1 MKKYYITTPLY
12 YVNAAPHLG
21 HAYTTIAADVLARH
35 KRAQGVP
42 TFLLTGTDEHGQKIE
57 EAAKAAGKHTI
68 DFCDTTSQKFRELWK
83 HLDIVYDDYIRTTDK
98 RHEDKVQELFSRLM
112 ESGDIYKG
120 KYKGWY
126 CVSDETFFTET
137 EAPADEKGRRLCPNA
152 ECRKPLQQ
160 IEEESWFFKLSK
172 YREPLLKHYAANPAF
187 LAPSHR
193 ANEILR
199 FVEGDLQ
206 DLSVSR
212 QKVKWGIPVPGDES
226 HTIYVWF
233 DALIN
238 YWSATA
244 GTADLWP
251 TDVHIVGKEIYR
263 FHAVIW
269 PAMLMAAGLPLPK
282 QVFAHGWWTAEGKK
296 MSKSAGNFV
305 DPYEIT
311 REYGV
316 DVFRYFLL
324 RQMQFGNDGDFSA
337 DALWERYEAE
347 LVNGLSNLLYRTET
361 MVDSYLDGRMPVKGS
376 ASGDFHLTHVAPRT
390 SEISAK
396 IDALDF
402 HGALEVIWEVVR
414 ALNEH
419 VAKTEPFKLAKTDKV
434 RCELV
439 LFDMIH
445 SLRIV
450 AGWIEPFMPRKAAEM
465 HLQLGVRQFPEAL
478 TAEDV
483 LTGAN
488 SHPGRIQKG
497 PPLFMRKPRPI
508 KK

>member
-1 MKKYYITTPLY
+1 MDRSYYVTTPIYYISG
-12 YVNAAPHLG
+12 NPHIG
-21 HAYTTIAADVLARH
+21 HAYTTVVADVLARTA
-35 KRAQGVP
+35 RTSGPA
-42 TFLLTGTDEHGQKIE
+42 FFLTGTDEHGQKVAN
-57 EAAKAAGKHTI
+57 AAAEHGKTPQAWCDELVPRWQSLFAAYHV
-68 DFCDTTSQKFRELWK
+68 E
-83 HLDIVYDDYIRTTDK
+83 YDDFIRTTQP
-98 RHEDKVQELFSRLM
+98 RHETKVQRVFERLR
-112 ESGDIYKG
+112 ESGDVYLG
-120 KYKGWY
+120 KYEGWY

-137 EAPADEKGRRLCPNA
+137 EAPEDDKGRRLCPNA
-152 ECRKPLQQ
+152 ECRKPLQRV
-160 IEEESWFFKLSK
+160 EEESWFFKLSK
-172 YREPLLKHYAANPAF
+172 YQEPLLKHYAAHPDF
-187 LAPSHR
+187 LAPAHR

-199 FVEGDLQ
+199 FVEGGLQ

-238 YWSATA
+238 YWSAAA
-244 GTADLWP
+244 GTDDLWP
-251 TDVHIVGKEIYR
+251 ADVHIVGKEIYR

-269 PAMLMAAGLPLPK
+269 PAMLMAAGLPLPR

-305 DPYEIT
+305 DPYEVT
-311 REYGV
+311 REYGT
-316 DVFRYFLL
+316 DVFRFFLL

-337 DALWERYEAE
+337 DALRNRYNSE
-347 LVNGLSNLLYRTET
+347 LVDGLSNLLYRIET

-376 ASGDFHLTHVAPRT
+376 PSDDFHLTHVAPRAP
-390 SEISAK
+390 EISAK

-402 HGALEVIWEVVR
+402 HGALEVIWEVIR
-414 ALNEH
+414 SLNER

-434 RCELV
+434 KCELV

-478 TAEDV
+478 TADDV

-497 PPLFMRKPRPI
+497 PPLFMRK
-508 KK
+508 K